1 MDAKTCMWTS
11 IMIFAVVIVLSIV
24 SNFFEGYTRLWISIA
39 ACLMLIPGW
48 IFNIIGGVKLSR
60 RSPQGNAW

>member
-11 IMIFAVVIVLSIV
+11 VMIFAVESALSIV
-24 SNFFEGYTRLWISIA
+24 SNFFEGYTQLWISIT

-48 IFNIIGGVKLSR
+48 IFNIIGWVKLIR
-60 RSPQGNAW
+60 R

>member
-1 MDAKTCMWTS
+1 MNAKICMWTS
-11 IMIFAVVIVLSIV
+11 IIIFAVVIVLSIV

-48 IFNIIGGVKLSR
+48 IFNIIGWVKLIR
-60 RSPQGNAW
+60 R

>member
-11 IMIFAVVIVLSIV
+11 IMIFAVSMVLSLT
-24 SNFFEGYTRLWISIA
+24 SNLFEGYMQLWLLLT

-48 IFNIIGGVKLSR
+48 IFNIIGWVKLIR
-60 RSPQGNAW
+60 R

>member
-11 IMIFAVVIVLSIV
+11 IMIFAVSRVLSLT
-24 SNFFEGYTRLWISIA
+24 SNLFEGYIQLWLLLT

-48 IFNIIGGVKLSR
+48 IFNIIGWVKLIR
-60 RSPQGNAW
+60 R

>member
-11 IMIFAVVIVLSIV
+11 VMIFAVEIALSIV
-24 SNFFEGYTRLWISIA
+24 SNFFEGYTQLWLSIA

-48 IFNIIGGVKLSR
+48 IFNIIGWVKLIR
-60 RSPQGNAW
+60 G

>member
-39 ACLMLIPGW
+39 ACLMLIAGW
-48 IFNIIGGVKLSR
+48 ILLFLMR
-60 RSPQGNAW
+60 

>member
-11 IMIFAVVIVLSIV
+11 IMIFAVSKVLSLT
-24 SNFFEGYTRLWISIA
+24 SNLFEGYMQLWLLLT

-48 IFNIIGGVKLSR
+48 IFNIVGWVKLIR
-60 RSPQGNAW
+60 R

>member
-11 IMIFAVVIVLSIV
+11 IMIFAVSMVLSLT
-24 SNFFEGYTRLWISIA
+24 SNLFEGYIQLWLLLT

-48 IFNIIGGVKLSR
+48 IFNIIGWVKLIR
-60 RSPQGNAW
+60 R